1 MERERWGLEIWR
13 DGEMERDPRSWAV
26 NPECGMRNGD
36 LTCVACRRV
45 ANQHRRVQ
53 RLGCVGARAI
63 ELKKTAMVRFAPFPC
78 RIYIGSL
85 RKSAKSRLSAST
97 ASRGMFG
104 YEPTYGYLPYPTTI
118 PHMPSTSIKPTNY
131 QLPTTSYQLPG
142 ISRQIALSYSKY
154 ITLPRWYMIYF

>member
-13 DGEMERDPRSWAV
+13 DAEMERDPRSWAV

-36 LTCVACRRV
+36 LTCVACRCV
-45 ANQHRRVQ
+45 ANQQWRVQ

-63 ELKKTAMVRFAPFPC
+63 ELKKTAIVRFAPFPC

-85 RKSAKSRLSAST
+85 RKSAKSRLSASI

-104 YEPTYGYLPYPTTI
+104 YGYGYLSTISNYQKPYTI
-118 PHMPSTSIKPTNY
+118 YIYQTY
-131 QLPTTSYQLPG
+131 QLPTTSYQECHARL
-142 ISRQIALSYSKY
+142 L
-154 ITLPRWYMIYF
+154 